1 MLKCGTGFS
10 VCLCDYALE
19 SDEFL
24 VFISNFVFHQHS
36 PGIACFAIKCRFLDF
51 QGEVGGCI
59 FHNVAEMQNISQ
71 IEKKQN
77 IHLMFSYWVYPGFG
91 ENFIIFIWWPALG
104 SWFFKYTVAY
114 STNVMRYE
122 QRWQK
127 MANPTTLLR
136 KLKYSWKCFAS
147 NRHIT

>member
-71 IEKKQN
+71 IEKKTE
-77 IHLMFSYWVYPGFG
+77 HSSHVFL
-91 ENFIIFIWWPALG
+91 LG
-104 SWFFKYTVAY
+104 LSRFWREFHYFYMVTSTGKLILQIY
-114 STNVMRYE
+114 SGVFN
-122 QRWQK
+122 
-127 MANPTTLLR
+127 
-136 KLKYSWKCFAS
+136 
-147 NRHIT
+147 

>member
-71 IEKKQN
+71 IEKNRTFISCFPTGSIQVLERISLFLHGDQHWEIDSSN
-77 IHLMFSYWVYPGFG
+77 IQWHIQLM
-91 ENFIIFIWWPALG
+91 L
-104 SWFFKYTVAY
+104 
-114 STNVMRYE
+114 
-122 QRWQK
+122 
-127 MANPTTLLR
+127 
-136 KLKYSWKCFAS
+136 
-147 NRHIT
+147 